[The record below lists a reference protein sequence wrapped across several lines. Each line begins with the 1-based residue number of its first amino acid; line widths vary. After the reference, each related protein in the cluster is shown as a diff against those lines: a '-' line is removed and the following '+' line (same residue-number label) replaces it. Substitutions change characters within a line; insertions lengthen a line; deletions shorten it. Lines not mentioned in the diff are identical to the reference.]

1 MSWEAQMRRKAALLL
16 RRTNKDK
23 EAFLRECYGKSS
35 LRDLTDTELADAV
48 ERLGELAKSMNRQ
61 RRRLFAKVSKI
72 KFKQG
77 VTAEEVFDFCRKV
90 RGFKLRPEVHSLNDF
105 TASELRALNNHLD
118 KIEARA
124 FEQRRKQM
132 SIQNPKNDR

>member
-1 MSWEAQMRRKAALLL
+1 MRRKAALLL
-16 RRTNKDK
+16 KRTNTEKNVW
-23 EAFLRECYGKSS
+23 LRKTYGKNS
-35 LRDLTDTELADAV
+35 LHELIDAELADAV
-48 ERLGELAKSMNRQ
+48 ARLGELAKSMNRQ

-77 VTAEEVFDFCRKV
+77 VTAEEVFDFCTKIK
-90 RGFKLRPEVHSLNDF
+90 GFKLREGVRSLNDF
-105 TASELRALNNHLD
+105 TAEELRALNNHLD

-124 FEQRRKQM
+124 FEQRRRQM

>member
-1 MSWEAQMRRKAALLL
+1 MRRKAALLL

-23 EAFLRECYGKSS
+23 ETFLREHYGKTR
-35 LRDLTDTELADAV
+35 LRDLTDAELADAV

-77 VTAEEVFDFCRKV
+77 VMAEEVFDFCTKV
-90 RGFKLRPEVHSLNDF
+90 RGFKLREGVRTLNDF
-105 TASELRALNNHLD
+105 TAEELRTLNNHLD

-124 FEQRRKQM
+124 FEQRRQQM
-132 SIQNPKNDR
+132 SIQNPKNR